1 MCCLKRTPFISTG
14 APSTMICITYLTSV
28 ILVFSRNY
36 QLHVPNAPKLS
47 KNQTPSWIKL
57 AV

>member
-1 MCCLKRTPFISTG
+1 MCCLKRTPFISTV

-36 QLHVPNAPKLS
+36 
-47 KNQTPSWIKL
+47 
-57 AV
+57 